1 MKQLEFQLIIIV
13 FLLAIFSACDN
24 SIVFDK
30 YKSLPK
36 SGWNKDS
43 LVVFNIPVT
52 DTLQNH
58 NLYINVRNDITYS
71 YSNLWL
77 FIEID
82 QPVGKSLKDTF
93 ELSLAD
99 PTGKWL
105 GDGMGG
111 KKTRQVIYRRDVYFP
126 HSGDYKIK
134 LQQAMRETN
143 LKGISDIGI
152 QIENAGS
159 N

>member
-1 MKQLEFQLIIIV
+1 MKQLKYQSLLFG
-13 FLLAIFSACDN
+13 FLLVIVSSCDSN
-24 SIVFDK
+24 RVFEQ
-30 YKSLPK
+30 YKPIPK

-43 LVVFNIPVT
+43 VVVFTIPVT

-58 NLYINVRNDITYS
+58 NLYVDVRNDVSYS

-82 QPVGKSLKDTF
+82 QPGGKVLKDTF

-105 GDGMGG
+105 GEGMGG
-111 KKTRQVIYRRDVYFP
+111 RKTRQVIYRRNVYFP
-126 HSGDYKIK
+126 VSGTYEIK
-134 LQQAMRETN
+134 LQQGMRETN

-152 QIENAGS
+152 RLEKAGS
-159 N
+159 

>member
-1 MKQLEFQLIIIV
+1 MKKLRFQLIIIG

-24 SIVFDK
+24 NSVFVE

-43 LVVFNIPVT
+43 LVVFTIPVT
-52 DTLQNH
+52 DTLHNY
-58 NLYINVRNDITYS
+58 NLYINVRNDVNYS

-77 FIEID
+77 FIEIN
-82 QPVGKSLKDTF
+82 QSGGKEIKDTF
-93 ELSLAD
+93 ELSLAY

-105 GDGMGG
+105 GEGWGG

-126 HSGDYKIK
+126 VSGTYKIK
-134 LQQAMRETN
+134 LQQGMRETN
-143 LKGISDIGI
+143 LQGISDIGI
-152 QIENAGS
+152 RVEKAGS
-159 N
+159 

>member
-1 MKQLEFQLIIIV
+1 MKQLKFQFIIIV
-13 FLLAIFSACDN
+13 FLLAIFSACDK
-24 SIVFDK
+24 SRVFDEF
-30 YKSLPK
+30 KSLPK

-43 LVVFNIPVT
+43 LVVFTIPVT

-58 NLYINVRNDITYS
+58 NLYINVRNDVSYS
-71 YSNLWL
+71 FSNLWL

-82 QPVGKSLKDTF
+82 QPGGKALKDTF

-105 GDGMGG
+105 GEGMGG
-111 KKTRQVIYRRDVYFP
+111 KKTRQVIYRRNVYFP
-126 HSGDYKIK
+126 VSGNYKIK
-134 LQQAMRETN
+134 LQQGMRETN

-152 QIENAGS
+152 RIENAGS

>member
-1 MKQLEFQLIIIV
+1 MVIV
-13 FLLAIFSACDN
+13 SSCDSN
-24 SIVFDK
+24 RVFEK
-30 YKSLPK
+30 YKPIPK

-43 LVVFNIPVT
+43 LVVFTIPVT

-58 NLYINVRNDITYS
+58 NLYIDVRNDVTYS

-82 QPVGKSLKDTF
+82 QPGGKTLKDTF

-105 GDGMGG
+105 GEGRGG
-111 KKTRQVIYRRDVYFP
+111 KKTRQVIYRRNVYFP
-126 HSGDYKIK
+126 VSGTYKIK
-134 LQQAMRETN
+134 LQQGMRETN

-152 QIENAGS
+152 RLEKAGA
-159 N
+159 